1 MAKYGFSSVNR
12 TVNPSINNK
21 NDAEINRLRGAII
34 STGRVVS
41 VITDTADPSLV
52 GTIEYVDMETHPGD
66 VSTNA
71 PSVLRLKAK
80 PLFTNVKNYP
90 LVNELVLLIRQ
101 PNINIKS
108 TTAAKSVYYL
118 NVLSL
123 WNHPHH
129 NAIPYSQGQNQST
142 QAKTLSQ
149 ITAGSVVNTTDQS
162 SDITFGDTFLERNTI
177 NPLKPF
183 EGDVIYEGRWGHSI
197 RFGSTVKTIQNQ
209 TPLND
214 WSKGTST
221 SGDPILILR
230 NGQGPDVGNG
240 FDYITE
246 DINTD
251 LGSIYFGS
259 TQQIPLNASSTSYVS
274 YKTNPPTIPNQYSG
288 KQIIINSGRLVFN
301 SSEDHILFSSKKS
314 INLNA
319 VESVNIDAPSTVIQ
333 SENVYLGSKN
343 ATEPLLLG
351 NQTVNLLNQL
361 ITNLSGFM
369 TICSTVVSSPPGQPI
384 PQLNLAAT
392 QVNSSLQALQANLD
406 LLKSKYNYTV

>member
-1 MAKYGFSSVNR
+1 MAKKYGFSSVN
-12 TVNPSINNK
+12 TTLNPSVNNK
-21 NDAEINRLRGAII
+21 NEEEIIKLWRATI
-34 STGRVVS
+34 STGRVVN

-52 GTIEYVDMETHPGD
+52 GTIEYVNMETHPGD
-66 VSTNA
+66 VSTND
-71 PSVLRLKAK
+71 PTVLRLKAK

-90 LVNELVLLIRQ
+90 LINELVLLIRQ

-118 NVLSL
+118 NILSL

-129 NAIPYSQGQNQST
+129 NAIPYSQGQSQGT

-149 ITAGSVVNTTDQS
+149 IIAGSVVNTTDQS
-162 SDITFGDTFLERNTI
+162 SNITFGDTFEERNTI

-183 EGDVIYEGRWGHSI
+183 EGDIIHEGRWGNSI
-197 RFGSTVKTIQNQ
+197 RFGSTIKTIQNK

-230 NGQGPDVGNG
+230 NGQGPEVGNG
-240 FDYITE
+240 YEYITE

-251 LGSIYFGS
+251 FGSIYFGS

-274 YKTNPPTIPNQYSG
+274 YKTNPPTIPNQYNG
-288 KQIIINSGRLVFN
+288 KQVIINSGRLVFN
-301 SSEDHILFSSKKS
+301 SFEDHILFSSKKS

-319 VESVNIDAPSTVIQ
+319 VESINIDAPTTVIQ
-333 SENVYLGSKN
+333 STNTYIGSKN

-351 NQTVNLLNQL
+351 NQTVDLLNQL

-369 TICSTVVSSPPGQPI
+369 TICSTVASVPI
-384 PQLNLAAT
+384 PQLNTAAS
-392 QVNSSLQALQANLD
+392 QLNVSLQALQANLET
-406 LLKSKYNYTV
+406 LKSKYNYTV